1 MSDCVATFAGT
12 DGLASTLQR
21 CYTEAWSIRARPAPV
36 HIPSID
42 FCAGEEQS
50 AERARPAAPCTAPA
64 AAAAARRLAKLRPVY
79 STLSHCNRWPANPV
93 KGAIENIRYPFPN
106 FWGPVWGLELT
117 TLDMTNSVCRLA
129 LMSSSQHM
137 HQKGPQ

>member
-36 HIPSID
+36 HIASID

-50 AERARPAAPCTAPA
+50 AERARRAAPCTAAA

-79 STLSHCNRWPANPV
+79 TTVRSLIAVDGRPTLLKVLSKTSDTHFQIS
-93 KGAIENIRYPFPN
+93 GARCGAWN
-106 FWGPVWGLELT
+106 
-117 TLDMTNSVCRLA
+117 
-129 LMSSSQHM
+129 
-137 HQKGPQ
+137 